1 MRKSLHFL
9 LSTIFILVT
18 FQQLSAESF
27 SIRKY
32 NYQNGLPSDKVVSVR
47 QDKSGRIWLGTT
59 RGLACFDGSEFH
71 HFSKQQHGAG
81 HLSHNLAQVI
91 LPMNNGDVWVGTP
104 DSLNIYDYKKDRM
117 YTVGVESG
125 LTYPDVT
132 ALAHGLGCEWVGT
145 FGKGLFRF
153 DHNTKRFN
161 PVKVVN
167 SVPGTEQIMAI
178 CEDSNRQ
185 LWIGTRYNGV
195 FLYNPHTGNCHKVK
209 TKDAES
215 AFIHVIYQDVSG
227 NIWIGSSNGFYYI
240 QGGMLVEVE
249 TPEFKGKCVYGIG
262 EQPAGTMWVAG
273 EEIFLNFK
281 TEEFFDSK
289 VNTKTMSLAK
299 MIYKDNNSLK
309 GLQSI
314 LIDDHKN
321 VWVGS
326 YGDGLSILTSNKTF
340 QYILPGTNLPFGN
353 TPSAVFDIQKNK
365 KGQLLIA
372 KEGNGVITFNP
383 ALQRVE
389 TSVPFDDN
397 SIKSVCEDNKGNL
410 WVGGYT
416 KGVAMRKKGDSRFV
430 RFNKNI
436 SFQSRK
442 IFQTSDNTIYISGNE
457 GLLKTTTE
465 GATWTNVLV
474 KWFGKNPDVRC
485 IIETPDKHLWMGTYG
500 TGLLNYDP
508 KKNELQQFLVK
519 NGLKSNI
526 IYDLFREK
534 DILWIATDEG
544 LASYSFSTKRLNNIT
559 PCNLLKGVTIFSIQK
574 DLSGDLWFSTSS
586 GIANYQRKNKELK
599 NFSFKGLPPVGEF
612 SEGCSAI
619 DVEGNIY
626 FGGLNGMLTVR
637 ASKKNDSQDI
647 RHELVFTKLMLFDQQ
662 VIPFDKSIRNNPLKE
677 NINIQRS
684 LSLNANQPMFSI
696 HFSLPF
702 YDSEVTYSYRLEGI
716 DHEWNQLGTQNWVTF
731 RNLEPK
737 KYTLKVRAYTSNH
750 KNPVEASLDF
760 VVSPPLWFSW
770 WAKLLY
776 FLAIITIL
784 VFFWRQSNNRLKL
797 SHSIELEKAFRRRD
811 KEIHEAKLVFFTNI
825 SHELRTPLTLLI
837 APLDKLIANESNL
850 IKQKTLKL
858 ISKNANRLLLLVNQI
873 LDFRKTEKGE
883 MKLQVQEL
891 ILTDWVD
898 EIIQSFDEMAK
909 EKEISL
915 KLECQNEIERVWI
928 DSSLMEKVC
937 FNLLSNALKFSHSGG
952 KVDFILR
959 VNEKW
964 LTINVIDNGIGIQNE
979 SKEQVFNRFFQE
991 KTLLSSGNKQT
1002 GTGIGLHLVKSI
1014 VELHH
1019 GVISLSSEPGIETVF
1034 TVAVPCNKDSYEPG
1048 EIFSVKPSI
1057 NDVLNSDEIISSN
1070 TKLGK
1075 ADGLLPQVLIVEDND
1090 ELRDYLQEALSDRFN
1105 VLSCVNGQ
1113 EAVDMAH
1120 KLNIDLIVSDVM
1132 MPVMDGFETCKM
1144 LKSDIETNHIPII
1157 LLTAKSGFDDMIQGL
1172 EYGADAY
1179 ISKPFNLNHLVAQI
1193 YRILENRAI
1202 LRSKYV
1208 QPMISLLKEN
1218 KESADSKFMDE
1229 ITQFILDHIVEESL
1243 NGNVLAAYFRISRTS
1258 LHRKLKSVAGLS
1270 SGDLIRNI
1278 RLAKAAEELLS
1289 TDLTI
1294 SEISF
1299 QNGFNSPSYFS
1310 LCFTNYFGKS
1320 PTMYR
1325 NI

>member
-1 MRKSLHFL
+1 MRKSIQL
-9 LSTIFILVT
+9 LLALLFCLIGLQSLC
-18 FQQLSAESF
+18 AESF

-71 HFSKQQHGAG
+71 HFSKQQHGAN

-91 LPMNNGDVWVGTP
+91 LPMGNGDVWIGTP
-104 DSLNIYDYKKDRM
+104 DSLNIYDYKKDRIRI
-117 YTVGVESG
+117 VGAESG
-125 LTYPDVT
+125 LNYPDIT

-145 FGKGLFRF
+145 FGKGLFRY
-153 DHNTKRFN
+153 DHSTKRFD
-161 PVKVVN
+161 PITVVN
-167 SVPGTEQIMAI
+167 SNEGTQQIMAI

-195 FLYNPHTGNCHKVK
+195 YLYNPHTGTCHKVK
-209 TKDAES
+209 TKNAETI
-215 AFIHVIYQDVSG
+215 FIHVIYQDLSG

-240 QGGMLVEVE
+240 QGGLLVEVV
-249 TPEFKGKCVYGIG
+249 TPEFKGKCVFGIA
-262 EQPAGTMWVAG
+262 EQPAGTIWVAG

-281 TEEFFDSK
+281 TEDFFNSQ
-289 VNTKTMSLAK
+289 VNAKTISLAK
-299 MIYKDNNSLK
+299 MIYKDNNTFN

-326 YGDGLSILTSNKTF
+326 YGDGLNILTSDKKF
-340 QYILPGTNLPFGN
+340 QYILPATSLPLGN
-353 TPSAVFDIQKNK
+353 IPTAVFDIQKNN

-372 KEGNGVITFNP
+372 KEGTGVITYNSI
-383 ALQRVE
+383 LQRVE
-389 TSVPFDDN
+389 SSTPFDVN

-416 KGVAMRKKGDSRFV
+416 KGLAVRKKGQSRFV
-430 RFNKNI
+430 RFNNNI
-436 SFQSRK
+436 CFQVRK
-442 IFQTSDNTIYISGNE
+442 IIQTTDNSIYMSGNE
-457 GLLKTTTE
+457 GLFKTTTE
-465 GATWTNVLV
+465 GASWTNVLN

-485 IIETPDKHLWMGTYG
+485 IIETTDKKLWMGTYG
-500 TGLLNYDP
+500 NGLLCYDP
-508 KKNELQQFLVK
+508 LKNTIQQLLLK
-519 NGLKSNI
+519 DGLKSNI
-526 IYDLFREK
+526 IYDVYLEN
-534 DILWIATDEG
+534 DILWVATDEG
-544 LASYSFSTKRLNNIT
+544 LSSYSFSTKKINNMIPCKLLN
-559 PCNLLKGVTIFSIQK
+559 GVTIFSIQK
-574 DLSGDLWFSTSS
+574 DFSGDLWFSTSS

-599 NFSFKGLPPVGEF
+599 SFSFKGLPPVGEF
-612 SEGCSAI
+612 SEGCSSI
-619 DVEGNIY
+619 DAEGNIY
-626 FGGLNGMLTVR
+626 FGGLNGLLTLR
-637 ASKKNDSQDI
+637 ASKQNAIHENRQ
-647 RHELVFTKLMLFDQQ
+647 ELVFTKLFLFDQQ

-684 LSLNANQPMFSI
+684 LSFNASQSMFSI

-702 YDSEVTYSYRLEGI
+702 YDSEVTYSYRIEGI

-731 RNLEPK
+731 RNLEPH
-737 KYTLKVRAYTSNH
+737 KYTLKVRAYTSNY
-750 KNPVEASLDF
+750 KKPMEASFDF
-760 VVSPPLWFSW
+760 EVRPPLWLSW
-770 WAKLLY
+770 WAKFLY
-776 FLAIITIL
+776 IIAVISIL

-797 SHSIELEKAFRRRD
+797 SHSIELEKAFRLRD
-811 KEIHEAKLVFFTNI
+811 KEINEAKLVFFTNI

-837 APLDKLIANESNL
+837 APLDKLIANESNQ
-850 IKQKTLKL
+850 IKQKALKL
-858 ISKNANRLLLLVNQI
+858 IFKNANRLLLLVNQI

-891 ILTDWVD
+891 ILNDWVN
-898 EIIQSFDEMAK
+898 EIIHSFDELAK

-915 KLECQNEIERVWI
+915 KLVCANEIEKVWM
-928 DSSLMEKVC
+928 DASLMEKVC
-937 FNLLSNALKFSHSGG
+937 FNLLSNALKFSHSGC
-952 KVDFILR
+952 KVDFKLSID
-959 VNEKW
+959 EKW
-964 LTINVIDNGIGIQNE
+964 LTIQVVDNGVGIQNE
-979 SKEQVFNRFFQE
+979 SKEKVFTRFFQE
-991 KTLLSSGNKQT
+991 NTLLSSGNKQT

-1034 TVAVPCNKDSYEPG
+1034 TVAIPCNKDSYEPD
-1048 EIFSVKPSI
+1048 EIFTVKPSI
-1057 NDVLNSDEIISSN
+1057 NDVLNTDEILSSN
-1070 TKLGK
+1070 IKLENAEGK
-1075 ADGLLPQVLIVEDND
+1075 LLQVLVVEDND
-1090 ELRDYLQEALSDRFN
+1090 ELRDYLQEALSDKFN

-1132 MPVMDGFETCKM
+1132 MPVLDGFETCKI

-1179 ISKPFNLNHLVAQI
+1179 ISKPFNLNHLIAQMN
-1193 YRILENRAI
+1193 RILENRII

-1208 QPMISLLKEN
+1208 QPMMSLLKEN

-1229 ITQFILDHIVEESL
+1229 ITQFILEHIVEENL
-1243 NGNVLAAYFRISRTS
+1243 NGNVLAAHFRISRTS

-1278 RLAKAAEELLS
+1278 RLSKAAEELLS

-1310 LCFTNYFGKS
+1310 LCFTTHFGKS
-1320 PTMYR
+1320 PTAYR
-1325 NI
+1325 ML